1 MSQKGVLVALL
12 AGSCAMAAQ
21 ADTQTYQLTWPATA
35 SKSTGMEIS
44 LTHPGQQPVNSPFT
58 SSPVQTEAINLSS
71 PDFNT
76 TYQLQARTLY
86 ASLPEQAGTDF
97 KLALNS
103 QPLPQHHAL
112 PLTQA
117 TRYFLSYL
125 APAAEP
131 DQTGAAAYELLV
143 YWHG

>member
-1 MSQKGVLVALL
+1 MNRELLINEPVETLIRVLPNGDVRPTSFVWRDRTRYVNDVGRHWEEIVNGKRLHCYL
-12 AGSCAMAAQ
+12 IQ
-21 ADTQTYQLTWPATA
+21 AVD
-35 SKSTGMEIS
+35 
-44 LTHPGQQPVNSPFT
+44 
-58 SSPVQTEAINLSS
+58 
-71 PDFNT
+71 NT

-97 KLALNS
+97 KLALNG

-125 APAAEP
+125 APAAKP
-131 DQTGAAAYELLV
+131 DQTGEAAYELLV